1 MNNPQPTDRHTAVTL
16 PDWLMQALE
25 KDPAHRVLTM
35 DGLGWIDPYNGSV
48 VAAPFGHREVAVRW
62 LAANR
67 PWLKLKPKPLVELL
81 YLRWHHYLRQHLEF
95 VEQLRI
101 FRHGSWLNPYT
112 GQWVGGITTENNQIG
127 LATVADIAKVLA
139 ACPEAQ
145 SGRMLEKYRLD
156 ILTNAGPDERSPV
169 PPTKAS
175 SSGRSAARAK
185 TDFMQ
190 VRNQFL
196 KMLSRPPR
204 LDGYQMVLQYEP
216 YSPIPRNFYDFISL
230 DRNRLMIVMGDL
242 VGDSPGAALTVAQA
256 MRVMRRLAAQRAD
269 LLDFFATLNDELRVD
284 LLHGCSIRLFAA
296 VLNLSFNSL
305 TCLSAGFHP
314 AVLMN
319 PRRDITLQQ
328 IHTAGE
334 RLGVTSGQAFR
345 GTLRPISLQ
354 LEVGDIVVMFT
365 DGVARAH
372 NASDLNAGRM
382 AVMGSCV
389 SHLDLP
395 CGQMVGK
402 VLDEAKQRLGGRPTE
417 DLSAVA
423 IRVKDAEEPTSGP
436 YQVVPPPA
444 ATTTSRIRR

>member
-1 MNNPQPTDRHTAVTL
+1 
-16 PDWLMQALE
+16 
-25 KDPAHRVLTM
+25 
-35 DGLGWIDPYNGSV
+35 
-48 VAAPFGHREVAVRW
+48 
-62 LAANR
+62 
-67 PWLKLKPKPLVELL
+67 
-81 YLRWHHYLRQHLEF
+81 
-95 VEQLRI
+95 
-101 FRHGSWLNPYT
+101 
-112 GQWVGGITTENNQIG
+112 
-127 LATVADIAKVLA
+127 VADIAKVLA

-156 ILTNAGPDERSPV
+156 ILANAGPDERAPAPAARS
-169 PPTKAS
+169 AA
-175 SSGRSAARAK
+175 SGRSAAARAK
-185 TDFMQ
+185 TDFLQ
-190 VRNQFL
+190 VRSQFL
-196 KMLSRPPR
+196 KMLAPPPR
-204 LDGYQMVLQYEP
+204 LDGYQMVLRYEP
-216 YSPIPRNFYDFISL
+216 FSPIPRNFYDFISL

-328 IHTAGE
+328 LHTAGE

-354 LEVGDIVVMFT
+354 LEAGDIVVLFT

-372 NASDLNAGRM
+372 NAVDLNAGRM

-402 VLDEAKQRLGGRPTE
+402 VLEEAKQRLGGRPTE

-423 IRVKDAEEPTSGP
+423 LRVKDPEEPTSGP
-436 YQVVPPPA
+436 YQVLPPIMP
-444 ATTTSRIRR
+444 TTRRIKR